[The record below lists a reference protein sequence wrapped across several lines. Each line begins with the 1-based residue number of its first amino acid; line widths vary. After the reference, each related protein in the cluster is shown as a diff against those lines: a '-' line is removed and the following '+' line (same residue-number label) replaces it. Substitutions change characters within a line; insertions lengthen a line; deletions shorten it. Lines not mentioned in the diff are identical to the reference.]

1 MILHLEP
8 NSTASQRPKFLT
20 HLPTKATVNL
30 DGSLLLRSTFSG
42 LPIPSVQWLKNGE
55 ALAEPR
61 LKTVTTSNETTLEI
75 GRARAGDEG
84 EYSCKLSGVS
94 SAIEVSSCQVELER
108 GRLGFRHFLA
118 SQNLGEGEPLV
129 LSCAAAA
136 PTASAVELV
145 WLRNGKS
152 IPENPD
158 FVCARDGDVFTLTV
172 GEIYP
177 EDSGLFSAQLVCD
190 ATDEVCFCSC
200 SVFVQGD

>member
-1 MILHLEP
+1 LILHLEP

-61 LKTVTTSNETTLEI
+61 LKTVTTNNETTLEI
-75 GRARAGDEG
+75 RRVRAGDEG
-84 EYSCKLSGVS
+84 EYSCKLCGV

-108 GRLGFRHFLA
+108 RLGFRTFLA
-118 SQNLGEGEPLV
+118 SRNLGEGQPLV
-129 LSCAAAA
+129 LSCAAA

-152 IPENPD
+152 IPESPD
-158 FVCARDGDVFTLTV
+158 FVRARDGDVFTLTV